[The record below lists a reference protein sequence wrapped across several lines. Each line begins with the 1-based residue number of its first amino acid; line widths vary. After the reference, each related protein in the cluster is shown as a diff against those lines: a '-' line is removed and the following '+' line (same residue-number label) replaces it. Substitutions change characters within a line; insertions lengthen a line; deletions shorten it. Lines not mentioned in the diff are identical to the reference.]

1 MGAIFRPGGPR
12 GARLMGACEGGAVR
26 AGGVARRVPRGRRE
40 GGGAELTVVVRNFTD
55 LFRPL
60 LPKVDF
66 LLVRRSWDW
75 SKVEVEVRRAGPAA
89 LSSLALARSSCGQ
102 DRLGLVSLSL
112 SAGKCE

>member
-26 AGGVARRVPRGRRE
+26 AGVARRGRGRRE